1 MEERSSP
8 RLVTQR
14 QFEIEPARP
23 PSSPASSTIS
33 SPVAFPVSPPKSEPA
48 NQTPPALPAVSTPV
62 GPSNRGLLDRQLR
75 WYRER
80 AKFEANRPAEE
91 ASR

>member
-14 QFEIEPARP
+14 QLEVEPPRP
-23 PSSPASSTIS
+23 AASPTSEVAPSKVPAL
-33 SPVAFPVSPPKSEPA
+33 A
-48 NQTPPALPAVSTPV
+48 NATATPPPPAVPAVSAPV
-62 GPSNRGLLDRQLR
+62 GPSNLGLLDRQLR

-80 AKFEANRPAEE
+80 AKFEASRPAEE

>member
-1 MEERSSP
+1 MEERSGP

-14 QFEIEPARP
+14 QLEVEPLRPASAPAPEAPARP
-23 PSSPASSTIS
+23 PSAAQAASS
-33 SPVAFPVSPPKSEPA
+33 
-48 NQTPPALPAVSTPV
+48 PV
-62 GPSNRGLLDRQLR
+62 GPSNRGLLERQLR

-80 AKFEANRPAEE
+80 AKFEANRPGEE